1 MLYALLTSMILNFS
15 ISPDMSHENET
26 HYTKNKID
34 NYDIITISQSG
45 SLFYSVTNQILQS
58 VNNLNTNVTFIGR
71 ANVGLESTTFANNEI
86 NLTTLDNFLY
96 NLSIKTIESSVV
108 DYFYDEESAQA
119 IRDNKIVISE
129 LTASRYELNVGD
141 YVNLVGLNSEI
152 IPIEVGKVIKDSK
165 IGWFEGV
172 VNKELGF
179 KLGIYRNIQAIIW
192 DSHINENFLIELHKN
207 INYRKV
213 KLTFRENKVNKKN
226 ILKLIDGVKS
236 DIKFTPYETIDQL
249 LNYCHKVAGV
259 VGIMFCEILGI
270 DDNNALIK
278 ANDLGIAMQLTNIMR
293 DIFEDAN
300 MGRVYLPHELF
311 GRINPYDI
319 NIQNKDVVDN
329 IYSEKID
336 QIYNIAETKYLSG
349 ISGLKYL
356 NYNHKFIVYISAIMY
371 REIGNK
377 IIKNKESY
385 SSGKRS
391 YVSFI
396 KKIELIVKCFFQI
409 FLWKIKILK

>member
-15 ISPDMSHENET
+15 ISPDISHENENQ
-26 HYTKNKID
+26 YTKNKID

-45 SLFYSVTNQILQS
+45 SLFYSVTNQILES

-213 KLTFRENKVNKKN
+213 KLTFRENRVNKNWVLPTALVKEMFGDFQ
-226 ILKLIDGVKS
+226 IKERDGVW
-236 DIKFTPYETIDQL
+236 ITTEPEWR
-249 LNYCHKVAGV
+249 
-259 VGIMFCEILGI
+259 E
-270 DDNNALIK
+270 
-278 ANDLGIAMQLTNIMR
+278 
-293 DIFEDAN
+293 E
-300 MGRVYLPHELF
+300 
-311 GRINPYDI
+311 
-319 NIQNKDVVDN
+319 NIQNKRMPILGITRCHRLMWEPLEGALN
-329 IYSEKID
+329 
-336 QIYNIAETKYLSG
+336 QILEEGLEEYLS
-349 ISGLKYL
+349 IEEW
-356 NYNHKFIVYISAIMY
+356 
-371 REIGNK
+371 R
-377 IIKNKESY
+377 
-385 SSGKRS
+385 SSGGCYAPRRINRFDAGGSISRHAWGIAIDINTKSS
-391 YVSFI
+391 YPPRV
-396 KKIELIVKCFFQI
+396 VQI
-409 FLWKIKILK
+409 FNDWGFAWGGTWTSPDEMHFELRDLSASVSKTGS

>member
-15 ISPDMSHENET
+15 ISPDISHENENQ
-26 HYTKNKID
+26 YNKNKID

-96 NLSIKTIESSVV
+96 NLSIKTIESSVL

-213 KLTFRENKVNKKN
+213 KLTFRENRVNKNWVLPTALVKEMFGDFQ
-226 ILKLIDGVKS
+226 IKERDGVW
-236 DIKFTPYETIDQL
+236 ITTEPEWR
-249 LNYCHKVAGV
+249 
-259 VGIMFCEILGI
+259 E
-270 DDNNALIK
+270 
-278 ANDLGIAMQLTNIMR
+278 
-293 DIFEDAN
+293 E
-300 MGRVYLPHELF
+300 
-311 GRINPYDI
+311 
-319 NIQNKDVVDN
+319 NIQNKRMPILGITRCHRLMWEPLEGALN
-329 IYSEKID
+329 
-336 QIYNIAETKYLSG
+336 QILEEGLEEYLS
-349 ISGLKYL
+349 IEEW
-356 NYNHKFIVYISAIMY
+356 
-371 REIGNK
+371 R
-377 IIKNKESY
+377 
-385 SSGKRS
+385 SSGGCYAPRRINRFDAGGSISRHAWGIAIDINTKSS
-391 YVSFI
+391 YPPRIVEIFNDWGFAWGGTWTSPDEMHFELRDLSASVS
-396 KKIELIVKCFFQI
+396 KTSS
-409 FLWKIKILK
+409 

>member
-15 ISPDMSHENET
+15 ISPDMSHENEN

-45 SLFYSVTNQILQS
+45 SLFYSVTNQILES
-58 VNNLNTNVTFIGR
+58 VKNLNTNVTFIGR
-71 ANVGLESTTFANNEI
+71 ANVGLESTTFANNET
-86 NLTTLDNFLY
+86 NLSTLENFLY

-119 IRDNKIVISE
+119 IRDNKLVISE

-192 DSHINENFLIELHKN
+192 DNHINENFLIELHKN

-213 KLTFRENKVNKKN
+213 KLTFRENRVNKNWVLPTALVKEMFGDFQ
-226 ILKLIDGVKS
+226 IKERDGVW
-236 DIKFTPYETIDQL
+236 ITTEPEWR
-249 LNYCHKVAGV
+249 
-259 VGIMFCEILGI
+259 E
-270 DDNNALIK
+270 
-278 ANDLGIAMQLTNIMR
+278 
-293 DIFEDAN
+293 E
-300 MGRVYLPHELF
+300 
-311 GRINPYDI
+311 
-319 NIQNKDVVDN
+319 NIQNKRMPILGITRCHRLMWEPLEGALN
-329 IYSEKID
+329 
-336 QIYNIAETKYLSG
+336 QILEEGLEEYLS
-349 ISGLKYL
+349 IEEW
-356 NYNHKFIVYISAIMY
+356 
-371 REIGNK
+371 R
-377 IIKNKESY
+377 
-385 SSGKRS
+385 SSGGCYAPRRINRFEAGGSISRHAWGIAIDINTKSGYPPRVVEIFNDWGFAWGGTWTS
-391 YVSFI
+391 PDEMHFELRDLSASVS
-396 KKIELIVKCFFQI
+396 KTSG
-409 FLWKIKILK
+409 

>member
-15 ISPDMSHENET
+15 ISPDISHENENQ
-26 HYTKNKID
+26 YNKNKID

-45 SLFYSVTNQILQS
+45 SLFYSVTNQILES

-108 DYFYDEESAQA
+108 DYFYDKESAQA
-119 IRDNKIVISE
+119 IRDSKIVISE

-213 KLTFRENKVNKKN
+213 KLTFRENRVNKNWVLPTALVKEMFGDFQ
-226 ILKLIDGVKS
+226 IKERDGVW
-236 DIKFTPYETIDQL
+236 ITTEPEWR
-249 LNYCHKVAGV
+249 
-259 VGIMFCEILGI
+259 E
-270 DDNNALIK
+270 
-278 ANDLGIAMQLTNIMR
+278 
-293 DIFEDAN
+293 E
-300 MGRVYLPHELF
+300 
-311 GRINPYDI
+311 
-319 NIQNKDVVDN
+319 NIQNKRMPILGITRCHRLMWEPLEGALN
-329 IYSEKID
+329 
-336 QIYNIAETKYLSG
+336 QILQEGLEEYLS
-349 ISGLKYL
+349 IEEW
-356 NYNHKFIVYISAIMY
+356 
-371 REIGNK
+371 R
-377 IIKNKESY
+377 
-385 SSGKRS
+385 SSGGCYAPRRINRFDAGGSISRHAWGIAIDINTKSS
-391 YVSFI
+391 YPPRVVEIFNDWGFAWGGTWTSPDEMHFELRDLSASVS
-396 KKIELIVKCFFQI
+396 KTSS
-409 FLWKIKILK
+409 

>member
-15 ISPDMSHENET
+15 ISPNMSHENENQ
-26 HYTKNKID
+26 YTKNKID

-45 SLFYSVTNQILQS
+45 SLFYSVTNQILES

-213 KLTFRENKVNKKN
+213 KLTFRENRVNKNWVLPTALVKEMFGDFQ
-226 ILKLIDGVKS
+226 IKERDGVW
-236 DIKFTPYETIDQL
+236 ITTEPEWR
-249 LNYCHKVAGV
+249 
-259 VGIMFCEILGI
+259 E
-270 DDNNALIK
+270 
-278 ANDLGIAMQLTNIMR
+278 
-293 DIFEDAN
+293 E
-300 MGRVYLPHELF
+300 
-311 GRINPYDI
+311 
-319 NIQNKDVVDN
+319 NIQNKRMPILGITRCHRLMWEPLEGALN
-329 IYSEKID
+329 
-336 QIYNIAETKYLSG
+336 QILEEGLEEYLS
-349 ISGLKYL
+349 IEEW
-356 NYNHKFIVYISAIMY
+356 
-371 REIGNK
+371 R
-377 IIKNKESY
+377 
-385 SSGKRS
+385 SSGGCYAPRRINRFDAGGSISRHAWGIAIDINTKSS
-391 YVSFI
+391 YPPRV
-396 KKIELIVKCFFQI
+396 VQI
-409 FLWKIKILK
+409 FNDWGFAWGGTWTSPDEMHFELRDLSASVSKTGS

>member
-15 ISPDMSHENET
+15 ISPDMSHENEN

-45 SLFYSVTNQILQS
+45 SLFYSVTNQILES

-96 NLSIKTIESSVV
+96 NVSIKTIESSVV

-213 KLTFRENKVNKKN
+213 KLTFRENRVNKNWVLPTALVKEMFGDFQ
-226 ILKLIDGVKS
+226 IKERDGVW
-236 DIKFTPYETIDQL
+236 ITTEPEWR
-249 LNYCHKVAGV
+249 
-259 VGIMFCEILGI
+259 E
-270 DDNNALIK
+270 
-278 ANDLGIAMQLTNIMR
+278 
-293 DIFEDAN
+293 E
-300 MGRVYLPHELF
+300 
-311 GRINPYDI
+311 
-319 NIQNKDVVDN
+319 NIQNKRMPILGITRCHRLMWEPLEGALN
-329 IYSEKID
+329 
-336 QIYNIAETKYLSG
+336 QILEEGLEEYLS
-349 ISGLKYL
+349 IEEWK
-356 NYNHKFIVYISAIMY
+356 
-371 REIGNK
+371 
-377 IIKNKESY
+377 
-385 SSGKRS
+385 SSGGCYAPRRINRFDAGGSISRHAWGIAIDINTKSGYPPRVVEIFNDWGFAWGGTWTS
-391 YVSFI
+391 PDEMHFELRDLSASVS
-396 KKIELIVKCFFQI
+396 KTSS
-409 FLWKIKILK
+409 

>member
-15 ISPDMSHENET
+15 ISPDISHENENQ
-26 HYTKNKID
+26 YTKNKID

-45 SLFYSVTNQILQS
+45 SLFYSVTNQILES

-141 YVNLVGLNSEI
+141 FVNLVGLNSEI

-207 INYRKV
+207 INYKKV
-213 KLTFRENKVNKKN
+213 KLTFREHRVNKNWVLPTALVKEMFGDFQ
-226 ILKLIDGVKS
+226 IKERDGVW
-236 DIKFTPYETIDQL
+236 ITTEPEWR
-249 LNYCHKVAGV
+249 
-259 VGIMFCEILGI
+259 E
-270 DDNNALIK
+270 
-278 ANDLGIAMQLTNIMR
+278 
-293 DIFEDAN
+293 E
-300 MGRVYLPHELF
+300 
-311 GRINPYDI
+311 
-319 NIQNKDVVDN
+319 NIQNKRMPILGITRCHRLMWEPLEGALN
-329 IYSEKID
+329 
-336 QIYNIAETKYLSG
+336 QILEEGLEEYLS
-349 ISGLKYL
+349 IEEW
-356 NYNHKFIVYISAIMY
+356 
-371 REIGNK
+371 R
-377 IIKNKESY
+377 
-385 SSGKRS
+385 SSGGCYAPRRINRFDAGGSISRHAWGIAIDINTKSS
-391 YVSFI
+391 YPPRV
-396 KKIELIVKCFFQI
+396 VQI
-409 FLWKIKILK
+409 FNDWGFAWGGTWTSPDEMHFELRDLSASVSKTGS

>member
-15 ISPDMSHENET
+15 ISPDMSHENEN

-45 SLFYSVTNQILQS
+45 SLFYSVTNQILES

-96 NLSIKTIESSVV
+96 NLSIKTIESSDVH
-108 DYFYDEESAQA
+108 YFYDEESAQA
-119 IRDNKIVISE
+119 IRDNKIIISE

-213 KLTFRENKVNKKN
+213 KLTFRKNRINKNWVLPTALVKEIFGDFQIKER
-226 ILKLIDGVKS
+226 DGVW
-236 DIKFTPYETIDQL
+236 ITTEPEWR
-249 LNYCHKVAGV
+249 
-259 VGIMFCEILGI
+259 E
-270 DDNNALIK
+270 
-278 ANDLGIAMQLTNIMR
+278 
-293 DIFEDAN
+293 E
-300 MGRVYLPHELF
+300 
-311 GRINPYDI
+311 
-319 NIQNKDVVDN
+319 NIQNKRMPILGITRCHRLMWEPLEGALN
-329 IYSEKID
+329 
-336 QIYNIAETKYLSG
+336 QILEEGLEEYLSIEEWRSSG
-349 ISGLKYL
+349 GCYAPRRINRFDAGGSISRHAWGIAIDINTISGYPPRVVEIFNDWGFAWGGTWTSPDEMHFELRDL
-356 NYNHKFIVYISAIMY
+356 SASVS
-371 REIGNK
+371 K
-377 IIKNKESY
+377 T
-385 SSGKRS
+385 SG
-391 YVSFI
+391 
-396 KKIELIVKCFFQI
+396 
-409 FLWKIKILK
+409 

>member
-1 MLYALLTSMILNFS
+1 MIYALLTSMILNFS
-15 ISPDMSHENET
+15 ISPDMSHENEN

-45 SLFYSVTNQILQS
+45 SLFYSVTNQILES

-86 NLTTLDNFLY
+86 NLTTLENFLY

-141 YVNLVGLNSEI
+141 YINLVGLNSEI

-192 DSHINENFLIELHKN
+192 DSHIDENFLIELHKN

-213 KLTFRENKVNKKN
+213 KLSFRENRVNKNWVLPTALVKEMFGDFQ
-226 ILKLIDGVKS
+226 IKERDGVW
-236 DIKFTPYETIDQL
+236 ITTEPEWR
-249 LNYCHKVAGV
+249 
-259 VGIMFCEILGI
+259 E
-270 DDNNALIK
+270 
-278 ANDLGIAMQLTNIMR
+278 
-293 DIFEDAN
+293 E
-300 MGRVYLPHELF
+300 
-311 GRINPYDI
+311 
-319 NIQNKDVVDN
+319 NIQNKRMPILGITRCHILMWEPLEGALN
-329 IYSEKID
+329 
-336 QIYNIAETKYLSG
+336 QILEEGLEEYL
-349 ISGLKYL
+349 
-356 NYNHKFIVYISAIMY
+356 
-371 REIGNK
+371 
-377 IIKNKESY
+377 IIEEWR
-385 SSGKRS
+385 SSGGCYAPRRINRFDAGGSISRHAWGIAIDINTKSGYPPRVVEIFNDWGFAWGGTWTS
-391 YVSFI
+391 PDEMHFELRDLSASVS
-396 KKIELIVKCFFQI
+396 KTSS
-409 FLWKIKILK
+409 

>member
-15 ISPDMSHENET
+15 ISPDMSHENEN

-45 SLFYSVTNQILQS
+45 SLFYSVTNQILES

-96 NLSIKTIESSVV
+96 NLSIKTIESSDV

-172 VNKELGF
+172 INKELGF

-207 INYRKV
+207 INYKKV
-213 KLTFRENKVNKKN
+213 KLTFRENRVNKNWVLPTALVKEMFGDFQ
-226 ILKLIDGVKS
+226 IKERDGVW
-236 DIKFTPYETIDQL
+236 ITTEPEWR
-249 LNYCHKVAGV
+249 
-259 VGIMFCEILGI
+259 E
-270 DDNNALIK
+270 
-278 ANDLGIAMQLTNIMR
+278 
-293 DIFEDAN
+293 E
-300 MGRVYLPHELF
+300 
-311 GRINPYDI
+311 
-319 NIQNKDVVDN
+319 NIQNKRMPILGITRCHRLMWEPLEGALN
-329 IYSEKID
+329 
-336 QIYNIAETKYLSG
+336 QILEEGLEEYLS
-349 ISGLKYL
+349 IEEW
-356 NYNHKFIVYISAIMY
+356 
-371 REIGNK
+371 R
-377 IIKNKESY
+377 
-385 SSGKRS
+385 SSGGCYAPRRINRFDAGGSISRHAWGIAIDINTKSGYPPRVVEIFNDWGFAWGGTWTS
-391 YVSFI
+391 PDEMHFELRDLSASVS
-396 KKIELIVKCFFQI
+396 KTSS
-409 FLWKIKILK
+409 

>member
-15 ISPDMSHENET
+15 ISPDMSHENEN

-45 SLFYSVTNQILQS
+45 SLFYSVTNQILES

-172 VNKELGF
+172 VNKDLGF

-213 KLTFRENKVNKKN
+213 KLTFRENRVNKNWVLPTALVKEMFGDFQ
-226 ILKLIDGVKS
+226 IKERDGVW
-236 DIKFTPYETIDQL
+236 ITTEPEWR
-249 LNYCHKVAGV
+249 
-259 VGIMFCEILGI
+259 E
-270 DDNNALIK
+270 
-278 ANDLGIAMQLTNIMR
+278 
-293 DIFEDAN
+293 E
-300 MGRVYLPHELF
+300 
-311 GRINPYDI
+311 
-319 NIQNKDVVDN
+319 NIQNKRMPILGITRCHRLMWEPLEGALN
-329 IYSEKID
+329 
-336 QIYNIAETKYLSG
+336 QILEEGLEEYL
-349 ISGLKYL
+349 
-356 NYNHKFIVYISAIMY
+356 
-371 REIGNK
+371 
-377 IIKNKESY
+377 IIEEWK
-385 SSGKRS
+385 SSGGCYAPRRINRFDAGGSISRHAWGIAIDINTKSS
-391 YVSFI
+391 YPPRIVEIFNDWGFAWGGTWTSPDEMHFELRDLSASVS
-396 KKIELIVKCFFQI
+396 KTSS
-409 FLWKIKILK
+409 

>member
-1 MLYALLTSMILNFS
+1 MFYALLTSMILNFS
-15 ISPDMSHENET
+15 ILPDMSHENEN

-45 SLFYSVTNQILQS
+45 SLFYSVTNQILES

-213 KLTFRENKVNKKN
+213 KLTFRENRVNKNWVLPTALVKEMFGDFQ
-226 ILKLIDGVKS
+226 IKERDGVW
-236 DIKFTPYETIDQL
+236 ITTEPEWR
-249 LNYCHKVAGV
+249 
-259 VGIMFCEILGI
+259 E
-270 DDNNALIK
+270 
-278 ANDLGIAMQLTNIMR
+278 
-293 DIFEDAN
+293 E
-300 MGRVYLPHELF
+300 
-311 GRINPYDI
+311 
-319 NIQNKDVVDN
+319 NIQNKRMPILGITRCHRLMWEPLEGALN
-329 IYSEKID
+329 
-336 QIYNIAETKYLSG
+336 QILEEGLEEYLS
-349 ISGLKYL
+349 IEEW
-356 NYNHKFIVYISAIMY
+356 
-371 REIGNK
+371 R
-377 IIKNKESY
+377 
-385 SSGKRS
+385 SSGGCYAPRRINRFDAGGSISRHAWGIAIDINTKSGYPPRVVEIFNDWGFAWGGTWTS
-391 YVSFI
+391 PDEMHFELRDLSASVS
-396 KKIELIVKCFFQI
+396 KTSG
-409 FLWKIKILK
+409 

>member
-15 ISPDMSHENET
+15 ISPDMSHENEN

-45 SLFYSVTNQILQS
+45 SLFYSVTNQILES

-129 LTASRYELNVGD
+129 LTANRYELNVGD

-213 KLTFRENKVNKKN
+213 KLTFKENRVNKNWVLPTALVKEMFGDFQ
-226 ILKLIDGVKS
+226 IKERDGVW
-236 DIKFTPYETIDQL
+236 ITTEPEWR
-249 LNYCHKVAGV
+249 
-259 VGIMFCEILGI
+259 E
-270 DDNNALIK
+270 
-278 ANDLGIAMQLTNIMR
+278 
-293 DIFEDAN
+293 E
-300 MGRVYLPHELF
+300 
-311 GRINPYDI
+311 
-319 NIQNKDVVDN
+319 NIQNKRMPILGITRCHRLMWEPLEGALN
-329 IYSEKID
+329 
-336 QIYNIAETKYLSG
+336 QILEEGLEEYL
-349 ISGLKYL
+349 
-356 NYNHKFIVYISAIMY
+356 
-371 REIGNK
+371 
-377 IIKNKESY
+377 IIEEWR
-385 SSGKRS
+385 SSGGCYAPRRINRFEAGGSISRHAWGIAIDINTKSGYPPRVVEIFNDWGFAWGGTWTS
-391 YVSFI
+391 PDEMHFELRDLSASVS
-396 KKIELIVKCFFQI
+396 KTSS
-409 FLWKIKILK
+409 

>member
-1 MLYALLTSMILNFS
+1 MLYALLTSMILNFT
-15 ISPDMSHENET
+15 ISPDMSHENEN
-26 HYTKNKID
+26 HNTKNKID

-45 SLFYSVTNQILQS
+45 SLFYSVTNQILES

-86 NLTTLDNFLY
+86 NLTTLDEFLY

-141 YVNLVGLNSEI
+141 YVNLVGLNREI

-213 KLTFRENKVNKKN
+213 KLTFRENRVNKNWVLPTALVKEMFGDFQ
-226 ILKLIDGVKS
+226 IKERDGVW
-236 DIKFTPYETIDQL
+236 ITTEPEWR
-249 LNYCHKVAGV
+249 
-259 VGIMFCEILGI
+259 E
-270 DDNNALIK
+270 
-278 ANDLGIAMQLTNIMR
+278 
-293 DIFEDAN
+293 E
-300 MGRVYLPHELF
+300 
-311 GRINPYDI
+311 
-319 NIQNKDVVDN
+319 NIQNKRMPILGITRCHRLMWEPLEGALN
-329 IYSEKID
+329 
-336 QIYNIAETKYLSG
+336 QILEEGLEEYLS
-349 ISGLKYL
+349 IEEW
-356 NYNHKFIVYISAIMY
+356 
-371 REIGNK
+371 R
-377 IIKNKESY
+377 
-385 SSGKRS
+385 SSGGCYAPRRINRFDAGGSISRHAWGIAIDINTKSS
-391 YVSFI
+391 YPPRVVEIFNDWGFAWGGTWTSPDEMHFELRDLSASVS
-396 KKIELIVKCFFQI
+396 KTSS
-409 FLWKIKILK
+409 

>member
-15 ISPDMSHENET
+15 ISPDMSHENEN

-45 SLFYSVTNQILQS
+45 SLFYSVTNQILES

-213 KLTFRENKVNKKN
+213 KLTFRENRVNKNWVLPTALVKEMFGDFQ
-226 ILKLIDGVKS
+226 IKERDGVW
-236 DIKFTPYETIDQL
+236 ITTEPEWR
-249 LNYCHKVAGV
+249 
-259 VGIMFCEILGI
+259 E
-270 DDNNALIK
+270 
-278 ANDLGIAMQLTNIMR
+278 
-293 DIFEDAN
+293 E
-300 MGRVYLPHELF
+300 
-311 GRINPYDI
+311 
-319 NIQNKDVVDN
+319 NIQNKRMPILGITRCHRLMWEPLEGALN
-329 IYSEKID
+329 
-336 QIYNIAETKYLSG
+336 QILEEGLEEYL
-349 ISGLKYL
+349 
-356 NYNHKFIVYISAIMY
+356 
-371 REIGNK
+371 
-377 IIKNKESY
+377 IIEEWR
-385 SSGKRS
+385 SSGGCYAPRRINRFDAGGSISRHAWGIAIDINTKSGYPPRIVEIFNDWGFAWGGTWTS
-391 YVSFI
+391 PDEMHFELRDLSASVS
-396 KKIELIVKCFFQI
+396 KTSS
-409 FLWKIKILK
+409 

>member
-15 ISPDMSHENET
+15 ISPDISHENENQ
-26 HYTKNKID
+26 YTKNKID

-108 DYFYDEESAQA
+108 DYFYDKESAQA
-119 IRDNKIVISE
+119 IKDNKIVISE

-213 KLTFRENKVNKKN
+213 KLTFRENRVNKNWVLPTALVKEMFGDFQ
-226 ILKLIDGVKS
+226 IKERDGVW
-236 DIKFTPYETIDQL
+236 ITTEPEWR
-249 LNYCHKVAGV
+249 
-259 VGIMFCEILGI
+259 E
-270 DDNNALIK
+270 
-278 ANDLGIAMQLTNIMR
+278 
-293 DIFEDAN
+293 E
-300 MGRVYLPHELF
+300 
-311 GRINPYDI
+311 
-319 NIQNKDVVDN
+319 NIQNKRMPILGITRCHRLMWEPLEGALN
-329 IYSEKID
+329 
-336 QIYNIAETKYLSG
+336 QILEEGLEEYL
-349 ISGLKYL
+349 
-356 NYNHKFIVYISAIMY
+356 
-371 REIGNK
+371 
-377 IIKNKESY
+377 IIEEWK
-385 SSGKRS
+385 SSGGCYAPRRINRFDAGGSISRHAWGIAIDINTKSGYPPRVVEIFNDWGFAWGGTWTS
-391 YVSFI
+391 PDEMHFELRDLSASVS
-396 KKIELIVKCFFQI
+396 KTSS
-409 FLWKIKILK
+409 

>member
-15 ISPDMSHENET
+15 ISPDMSHENEN

-96 NLSIKTIESSVV
+96 NLSIKTIESSVL

-213 KLTFRENKVNKKN
+213 KLTFRENRVNKNWVLPTALVKEMFGDFQ
-226 ILKLIDGVKS
+226 IKERDGVW
-236 DIKFTPYETIDQL
+236 ITTEPEWR
-249 LNYCHKVAGV
+249 
-259 VGIMFCEILGI
+259 E
-270 DDNNALIK
+270 
-278 ANDLGIAMQLTNIMR
+278 
-293 DIFEDAN
+293 E
-300 MGRVYLPHELF
+300 
-311 GRINPYDI
+311 
-319 NIQNKDVVDN
+319 NIQNKRMPILGITRCHRLMWEPLEGALN
-329 IYSEKID
+329 
-336 QIYNIAETKYLSG
+336 QILEEGLEEYLS
-349 ISGLKYL
+349 IEEW
-356 NYNHKFIVYISAIMY
+356 
-371 REIGNK
+371 R
-377 IIKNKESY
+377 
-385 SSGKRS
+385 SSGGCYAPRRINRFDAGGSISRHAWGIAIDINTKSGYPPRVVEIFNDWGFAWGGTWTS
-391 YVSFI
+391 PDEMHFELRDLSASVS
-396 KKIELIVKCFFQI
+396 KTSS
-409 FLWKIKILK
+409 

>member
-15 ISPDMSHENET
+15 ISPDISHENEN

-45 SLFYSVTNQILQS
+45 SLFYSVTNQILES

-86 NLTTLDNFLY
+86 NLTTLDNYLY

-119 IRDNKIVISE
+119 IRDNKLVISE

-192 DSHINENFLIELHKN
+192 DNHINENFLIELHKN

-213 KLTFRENKVNKKN
+213 KLTFRENRVNKNWVLPTALVKEMFGDFQ
-226 ILKLIDGVKS
+226 IKERDGVW
-236 DIKFTPYETIDQL
+236 ITTEPEWR
-249 LNYCHKVAGV
+249 
-259 VGIMFCEILGI
+259 E
-270 DDNNALIK
+270 
-278 ANDLGIAMQLTNIMR
+278 
-293 DIFEDAN
+293 E
-300 MGRVYLPHELF
+300 
-311 GRINPYDI
+311 
-319 NIQNKDVVDN
+319 NIQNKRMPILGITRCHRLMWEPLEGALN
-329 IYSEKID
+329 
-336 QIYNIAETKYLSG
+336 QILEEGLEEYL
-349 ISGLKYL
+349 
-356 NYNHKFIVYISAIMY
+356 
-371 REIGNK
+371 
-377 IIKNKESY
+377 IIEEWR
-385 SSGKRS
+385 SSGGCYAPRRINRFDAGGSISRHAWGIAIDINTKSGYPPRVVEIFNDWGFAWGGTWTS
-391 YVSFI
+391 PDEMHFELRDLSASVS
-396 KKIELIVKCFFQI
+396 KTSS
-409 FLWKIKILK
+409 

>member
-15 ISPDMSHENET
+15 ISPDMSHENEN

-45 SLFYSVTNQILQS
+45 SLFYSVTNQILES

-141 YVNLVGLNSEI
+141 FVNLVGLNSEI

-213 KLTFRENKVNKKN
+213 KLTFRENRVNKNWVLPTALVKEMFGDFQ
-226 ILKLIDGVKS
+226 IKERDGVW
-236 DIKFTPYETIDQL
+236 ITTEPEWR
-249 LNYCHKVAGV
+249 
-259 VGIMFCEILGI
+259 E
-270 DDNNALIK
+270 
-278 ANDLGIAMQLTNIMR
+278 
-293 DIFEDAN
+293 E
-300 MGRVYLPHELF
+300 
-311 GRINPYDI
+311 
-319 NIQNKDVVDN
+319 NIQNKRMPILGITRCHRLMWEPLEGALN
-329 IYSEKID
+329 
-336 QIYNIAETKYLSG
+336 QILEEGLEESLS
-349 ISGLKYL
+349 IEEW
-356 NYNHKFIVYISAIMY
+356 
-371 REIGNK
+371 R
-377 IIKNKESY
+377 
-385 SSGKRS
+385 SSGGCYAPRRINRFDAGGSISRHAWGIAIDINTKSGYPPRVVEIFNDWGFAWGGTWTS
-391 YVSFI
+391 PDEMHFELRDLSASVS
-396 KKIELIVKCFFQI
+396 KTSS
-409 FLWKIKILK
+409 

>member
-15 ISPDMSHENET
+15 ISPDMSHENEN

-45 SLFYSVTNQILQS
+45 SLFYSVTNQILES

-86 NLTTLDNFLY
+86 NLTTLDNYLY

-213 KLTFRENKVNKKN
+213 KLTFRENRVNKNWVLPTALVKEMFGDFQ
-226 ILKLIDGVKS
+226 IKERDGVW
-236 DIKFTPYETIDQL
+236 ITTEPEWR
-249 LNYCHKVAGV
+249 
-259 VGIMFCEILGI
+259 E
-270 DDNNALIK
+270 
-278 ANDLGIAMQLTNIMR
+278 
-293 DIFEDAN
+293 E
-300 MGRVYLPHELF
+300 
-311 GRINPYDI
+311 
-319 NIQNKDVVDN
+319 NIQNKRMPILGITRCHRLMWEPLEGALN
-329 IYSEKID
+329 
-336 QIYNIAETKYLSG
+336 QILEEGLEKYLS
-349 ISGLKYL
+349 IEEW
-356 NYNHKFIVYISAIMY
+356 
-371 REIGNK
+371 R
-377 IIKNKESY
+377 
-385 SSGKRS
+385 SSGGCYAPRRINRFEAGGSISRHAWGIAIDINTKSGYPPRIVEIFNDWGFAWGGTWTS
-391 YVSFI
+391 PDEMHFELRDLSASVS
-396 KKIELIVKCFFQI
+396 KTSS
-409 FLWKIKILK
+409 